1 MEEYFKL
8 LFEQYKKATGTEVID
23 LNSRSFSS
31 EFVEWMGNREKEGN
45 NYLELLKYMKLYN
58 FADEDTIEV
67 GKGCFDS
74 VVKNYATTIVT
85 PYTSGLISSH
95 NKRIIE
101 ANFKVFDS
109 IPVLVNYDEDGFRR
123 VKQLDP
129 NVFFT
134 FMTQNPYYAALLNNW
149 ETLHNSG
156 NDAII
161 VGVYG
166 NNGDRNRE
174 DTLKLLRDFR
184 DKLEKPYKEEYAVI
198 NGSYYYAVA
207 TDRLSKVKVKEKKF
221 GAIR

>member
-1 MEEYFKL
+1 MEEYFRL
-8 LFEQYKKATGTEVID
+8 LFEQFKKATGTDVID

-31 EFVEWMGNREKEGN
+31 EFVEWIGNRDKEGN

-85 PYTSGLISSH
+85 PYTSGLIPSR

-101 ANFKVFDS
+101 ANFKVYDS
-109 IPVLVNYDEDGFRR
+109 IPVLVNYDEDGFRKVR
-123 VKQLDP
+123 TLGP
-129 NVFFT
+129 NVFLT
-134 FMTQNPYYAALLNNW
+134 FMTQNPYYSALLNNW

-166 NNGDRNRE
+166 GNDDKNRE
-174 DTLKLLRDFR
+174 GTLKFLRNFR
-184 DKLEKPYKEEYAVI
+184 DKLEGHYKEEYAVI

-207 TDRLSKVKVKEKKF
+207 TDRLSKVKVKEKKMET
-221 GAIR
+221 IS